1 MPSPSP
7 NPFTSPKSDPRP
19 VAFTDSNFTYR
30 SPAGMEE
37 SCGDLPC
44 FRAVGIAIS
53 CWSFPSIK
61 QRIRFLFT
69 GKIWFT
75 VIGLGHPPI
84 ALSVLKPTDEIKK
97 AR

>member
-1 MPSPSP
+1 MPSSPP
-7 NPFTSPKSDPRP
+7 NPFTPHKSDPRP
-19 VAFTDSNFTYR
+19 VAFTGSYFVYV

-44 FRAVGIAIS
+44 FRDVGIAIS

-69 GKIWFT
+69 GQIWFT
-75 VIGLGHPPI
+75 VIGSGHPPI
-84 ALSVLKPTDEIKK
+84 ALGIIKPVDQLK